1 MPTTEE
7 RLAALE
13 KQMAAWIDQQPTTYY
28 THQYSGEEID
38 AAVGRALTGGALDTS
53 VTNISNQLGTF
64 ARPNLLD
71 NWYFGRPVNQR
82 GQAEYSGSAGY
93 WIDRWKRDA
102 GIVCAVDGGMV
113 TCTRLSAG
121 NNAISQLLDGYAGLA
136 GQTVTLSVLCA
147 GTPGTSVTVG
157 HNDGGS
163 SVYETYTPCTGAL
176 QLIRS
181 TFTVAAAP
189 TQFASIAR
197 AQFSENFA
205 EESVKFLAAKLEL
218 GPTQTLARKEGDKW
232 ALNEVPDYGEQ
243 LRRCQEY
250 AIDGKYYTTV
260 GQLNYDGNMYYISVQ
275 FPCVMRT
282 LPAITLKEISAI
294 GWGNVPISNA
304 EVSWVDTNGFF
315 ASIKDLSNM
324 NNFIGKSCIVTY
336 FATADL

>member
-1 MPTTEE
+1 MSAVITPFEGTELFNTASFNN
-7 RLAALE
+7 RIS
-13 KQMAAWIDQQPTTYY
+13 QIN
-28 THQYSGEEID
+28 
-38 AAVGRALTGGALDTS
+38 TGFS
-53 VTNISNQLGTF
+53 YVSN
-64 ARPNLLD
+64 PNLLD

-82 GQAEYSGSAGY
+82 GQTEYSGSAGY

-181 TFTVAAAP
+181 TFTVDAAP

-218 GPTQTLARKEGDKW
+218 GPTQTLAHKEGDKW
-232 ALNEVPDYGEQ
+232 VLNEVPDYGEQ
-243 LRRCQEY
+243 LRRCQRYCYRLNSHAYGWSYNNNTVNCLIPLPVTLRATPVITIRENGTINTTTGDAAMTSY
-250 AIDGKYYTTV
+250 EVKNITSNGLIIDLHNTTNAFTTGTPV
-260 GQLNYDGNMYYISVQ
+260 VWHNFDM
-275 FPCVMRT
+275 T
-282 LPAITLKEISAI
+282 ISA
-294 GWGNVPISNA
+294 
-304 EVSWVDTNGFF
+304 
-315 ASIKDLSNM
+315 DL
-324 NNFIGKSCIVTY
+324 
-336 FATADL
+336 

>member
-1 MPTTEE
+1 MATTEE

-38 AAVGRALTGGALDTS
+38 ESVG
-53 VTNISNQLGTF
+53 VTQTTVPTLV
-64 ARPNLLD
+64 RPNLLD
-71 NWYFGRPVNQR
+71 NWYLGRPVNQR

-176 QLIRS
+176 QLIQS

-197 AQFSENFA
+197 AQFSKNFA
-205 EESVKFLAAKLEL
+205 EESVKFLAAKFEL
-218 GPTQTLARKEGDKW
+218 GPTQTLAHREGDRW
-232 ALNEVPDYGEQ
+232 VLNEVPDYGEQ
-243 LRRCQEY
+243 LRRCQRYYYQVHYTQYETIGFAYDGPEY
-250 AIDGKYYTTV
+250 AFIILPLPTEMRGATPTLKIIGDINIGGKV
-260 GQLNYDGNMYYISVQ
+260 
-275 FPCVMRT
+275 RT
-282 LPAITLKEISAI
+282 LTGCSCHGCEAIIGVNYAAQPSSAGATYAYSTSAGGVTI
-294 GWGNVPISNA
+294 QLIY
-304 EVSWVDTNGFF
+304 
-315 ASIKDLSNM
+315 DL
-324 NNFIGKSCIVTY
+324 
-336 FATADL
+336 

>member
-1 MPTTEE
+1 MATTEE

-38 AAVGRALTGGALDTS
+38 ESVGVTQDT
-53 VTNISNQLGTF
+53 VPTLV
-64 ARPNLLD
+64 RPNLLD

-82 GQAEYSGSAGY
+82 GQTEYSGSAGY

-218 GPTQTLARKEGDKW
+218 GPTQTLAHKEGDKW
-232 ALNEVPDYGEQ
+232 VLNEVPDYGEQ
-243 LRRCQEY
+243 LRRCQRYCYRLNSHAYGWTYNNNTVNCLIPLPVTLRATPVITIRENGTINTTTGDTSMTSY
-250 AIDGKYYTTV
+250 EVKNITSNGLIIDLHNTANAFTTGTPV
-260 GQLNYDGNMYYISVQ
+260 VWHNFDM
-275 FPCVMRT
+275 T
-282 LPAITLKEISAI
+282 ISA
-294 GWGNVPISNA
+294 
-304 EVSWVDTNGFF
+304 
-315 ASIKDLSNM
+315 DL
-324 NNFIGKSCIVTY
+324 
-336 FATADL
+336 